1 MKQDKNFIEGLTNLK
16 KRLDK
21 EDNYYETKPRSPVAD
36 WLTSKGSPIT
46 HWLIIALL
54 VVITGLQAVSLYNA
68 VQIQKAQTVRLE
80 KCEALAQELAK
91 DADDIIDLYN
101 ERVYGSTDVDTI
113 HKQNFVSLEHQ
124 LFMQKLLVTFTAQ
137 CY

>member
-1 MKQDKNFIEGLTNLK
+1 MKQDKNFNEGLTDLK

-21 EDNYYETKPRSPVAD
+21 EDNYYETKPRPPIAD
-36 WLTSKGSPIT
+36 WLTSKDPPIT

-68 VQIQKAQTVRLE
+68 AQVQKAQTARLE
-80 KCEALAQELAK
+80 RCEAVAQELAR
-91 DADDIIDLYN
+91 DADDVINLYN

-124 LFMQKLLVTFTAQ
+124 LFMQKLLVSFTAQ